1 MPLRRTATCGIA
13 LLLLAGCAG
22 PEERARNDGAREIRD
37 QLERVESDLA
47 TSLHGFDPRKDR
59 TLFARDVTGLASQV
73 GSERITYDFGMTA
86 TGSVTSG
93 FSNVAASV
101 GACFRVV
108 GDRRGGTIEQIGCPR
123 SFREQ
128 PGAPVEAE
136 VEVIDSRRS
145 LPDPPK
151 APYGGCNPGGE
162 SYACPGG

>member
-1 MPLRRTATCGIA
+1 MPLRRTAICGIA

-22 PEERARNDGAREIRD
+22 PEERARNDGARLIRER
-37 QLERVESDLA
+37 LERVESDLA
-47 TSLHGFDPRKDR
+47 TSLEHFDARSDR
-59 TLFARDVTGLASQV
+59 TLFARDATGLSSQL
-73 GSERITYDFGMTA
+73 GGGRITYDFGMTA

-93 FSNVAASV
+93 FSNVDARV

-108 GDRRGGTIEQIGCPR
+108 GDRRGGTIEQIHCPR

-136 VEVIDSRRS
+136 VEVIDSRRD
-145 LPDPPK
+145 LPEPPK
-151 APYGGCNPGGE
+151 APHGGCNPGGE

>member
-1 MPLRRTATCGIA
+1 MPLRRTAICSIA
-13 LLLLAGCAG
+13 VLLLVGCAG
-22 PEERARNDGAREIRD
+22 PEERARNDGARLIRD

-47 TSLHGFDPRKDR
+47 TSLKHFDARTDR
-59 TLFARDVTGLASQV
+59 TLSARDATDLGSQV
-73 GSERITYDFGMTA
+73 GGGRITYDFGMTA

-93 FSNVAASV
+93 FSNVDARV

-128 PGAPVEAE
+128 RGTPVEDE
-136 VEVIDSRRS
+136 VEVIGSRRA